1 VDLEPR
7 VDHSHIPQKPTEGT
21 NPPVRYFLKRLRST
35 PELSKTRWLFWTVL
49 VPHLKG
55 FGWSLMVT
63 FQDFKVRQTGE
74 LLDASDAR
82 IWAVHLVAFHSA
94 CWRNRRPA
102 LRFGALALCI

>member
-1 VDLEPR
+1 
-7 VDHSHIPQKPTEGT
+7 
-21 NPPVRYFLKRLRST
+21 
-35 PELSKTRWLFWTVL
+35 
-49 VPHLKG
+49 
-55 FGWSLMVT
+55 MVT